1 MWMFCKS
8 GSAGESERGSSQLVS
23 ALVSIC
29 RSLSFGRCLSAACL
43 GISLTF
49 SWLLRFVFSR
59 KNHAA
64 HKLVVYVAGSK
75 MT

>member
-8 GSAGESERGSSQLVS
+8 GSAGESERGSSQLVG
-23 ALVSIC
+23 ALVSNC
-29 RSLSFGRCLSAACL
+29 RSLSFGRCLSACL
-43 GISLTF
+43 GIILTF

-59 KNHAA
+59 KNHAV